1 MRTEAEARSGCFYQR
16 CRVGIR
22 RRHIP
27 QGILPARRS
36 VSQSRSRSPDL
47 TSRGRGSLSLSCLR
61 NAAARVV
68 SGMYTSSSEPALALQ
83 ASWTALR
90 RRCSVDHSRFSGLGR
105 VGTYHSAFVAIASDH
120 RHRAPAI
127 GHREPRRA
135 RCKIQQWGRTSRLLL
150 LLLNFRPSCVLC
162 PLQLVPAAHRIS
174 GPSTDTAAGPGWLTR
189 PIPAEPSSRS
199 HVAARPGVPRPYIH
213 RALWYQ
219 VYRALQVC
227 AHLFSL
233 TTPCCNANGSR
244 SHNGRV
250 PLPGAY
256 TPSPRPGAAETCGCS
271 LSPLQIRL
279 RSLPHAACRAHR
291 ARVCACLSL
300 VQFLYP
306 WAALTHP
313 GPPFS
318 SARMCH
324 SCSPPNRREARRGQS
339 RRDLPHCP
347 RRVFSR
353 SSEAEGL

>member
-68 SGMYTSSSEPALALQ
+68 SGMYTSSSEPALVLQ

-90 RRCSVDHSRFSGLGR
+90 RRCSVDRSRLSGLGR

-150 LLLNFRPSCVLC
+150 LLLLNFRPSCVLC

-174 GPSTDTAAGPGWLTR
+174 GPSTDTAASGPGWLTR

-199 HVAARPGVPRPYIH
+199 HVAASPGVPRAYMH

-279 RSLPHAACRAHR
+279 RSLPLAACRAHR
-291 ARVCACLSL
+291 ARGHACLSL
-300 VQFLYP
+300 VHFLYP

-324 SCSPPNRREARRGQS
+324 SCSPHNRREARRGQS
-339 RRDLPHCP
+339 RRDPPPLSS
-347 RRVFSR
+347 SR
-353 SSEAEGL
+353 LFAILGS